1 LIALTGARREEIC
14 ALRWC
19 EVDEPAGCLRLETTK
34 TGRSIRPI
42 GRSAL
47 RVLSTLP
54 RGPSEWVF
62 PNRAGSGSADLKKQI
77 AGLFDAAGL
86 TDARSHD
93 LRRTFGSLAADEG
106 YGDATIAELLG
117 HARRGVTARHYIRR
131 PDAALLAATDRVA
144 ERYLRAR
151 CITLPSPPSIRFLP
165 HADYMPRISF
175 PAMLAAVQRPDRAV
189 VAVQITFLDPSGDGK
204 AKVATPRRTVGKLG
218 TGAVRLGLAG
228 DALGLA
234 EGVETALSAMQ
245 LSSVPVWACIGAGR
259 MHTVTIPSHV
269 HFLEIFADTDQPGRA
284 AMLKTFERHRADLEV
299 RAQLPHERFKDWN
312 DYLAFQAR
320 APMPWELVP
329 C

>member
-1 LIALTGARREEIC
+1 MSARDVSR
-14 ALRWC
+14 ALRGIPNGRGYLC
-19 EVDEPAGCLRLETTK
+19 RCPVPSHGKGKGDRNPSLSIADGDKGLLVRCFAGC
-34 TGRSIRPI
+34 
-42 GRSAL
+42 
-47 RVLSTLP
+47 
-54 RGPSEWVF
+54 
-62 PNRAGSGSADLKKQI
+62 
-77 AGLFDAAGL
+77 
-86 TDARSHD
+86 DARD
-93 LRRTFGSLAADEG
+93 VL
-106 YGDATIAELLG
+106 AELRHCGLIEALSG
-117 HARRGVTARHYIRR
+117 DSRPRRFEQPAVPQQTPEPE
-131 PDAALLAATDRVA
+131 PDERALELWRNAIPATGTLA